1 LLTTLELSVIES
13 LKLEH
18 LHRRSHKI
26 LDEVQ
31 QSNPVDSLEG
41 CCIWKNAHLFRA
53 LEEPCNSLINTV
65 IIFIDCTMFLIG

>member
-1 LLTTLELSVIES
+1 LELSVIES

-18 LHRRSHKI
+18 LHQRSHKI

-41 CCIWKNAHLFRA
+41 CCLWKNAHLFKA
-53 LEEPCNSLINTV
+53 LEEPYNSLINTV
-65 IIFIDCTMFLIG
+65 IVFIDYTMFLIG